1 MRHSLPYR
9 MLRKRPMKLS
19 TTVILM
25 VSAVLFSVL
34 LVVHLIYFSQIS
46 DMTRDG
52 LANKA
57 LAMAR
62 TLADSPEIRQGLQK
76 KPQESGIQAIAEAV
90 RKRNDLLFIVVT
102 DMQSLRYSHPE
113 AQRIGQPFKGDD
125 ILKALNGK
133 ENVAINRGFLAQA
146 LRVFTPIYDENH
158 KQIGV
163 VAIGLE
169 LSRVTQQI
177 NDSRWSIIWSVLFGM
192 LVGLIGTCI
201 LVKVLKKIL
210 FGLEPYEI
218 STLFEQ
224 RQAMLQSIKE
234 GVVAVD
240 DRGEVT
246 LINDAAQELLN
257 YRKSQ
262 DDEKLSTLSHSWSQ
276 VVDVSEVLRDGTP
289 RRDEE
294 ITIKDRLLL
303 INTVPVRSNGVI
315 IGAIST
321 FRDKTEVR
329 KLMQRLD
336 GLVNYADALRE
347 RSHEFMNKLHVIL
360 GLLHLKS
367 YKQLEDYILKT
378 ANNYQEEIG
387 SLLGKIKSPVIAGF
401 LISKINRATDLG
413 HTLILNSESQLP
425 DSGSED
431 QVATLITTLGN
442 LIENALEA
450 LGPEPGGEIS
460 VTLHY
465 RHGWLHCE
473 VNDDGPG
480 IAPDKRKRAR
490 RRFSTCQTTG
500 RKSRRQ
506 HRRGIGTRD
515 FHTIFCPDTLG
526 RGEVEQMINVLII
539 DDDAMVAE
547 LNRRYVAQIP
557 GFQCCGT
564 ASTLEKAKE
573 IIFNSDTPIDLI
585 LLDIYMQKENGLDLL
600 PVLHNARCKSDVIVI
615 SSAAD
620 AATIKDSL
628 HYGVVDYLIKP
639 FQASRFEEALTGWR
653 QKKMALE
660 KHQYY
665 DQAELDQLIHGSSSN
680 EQDPRRLP
688 KGLTP
693 QTLRTLCQWI
703 DAHQD
708 YEFSTDEL
716 ANEVNISRVS
726 CRKYLIWLVNCHIL
740 FTSIHYGVTGRPV
753 YRYRIQAEHY
763 SLLKQYCQ

>member
-57 LAMAR
+57 LAVAR

-125 ILKALNGK
+125 ILN
-133 ENVAINRGFLAQA
+133 
-146 LRVFTPIYDENH
+146 IYDENH
-158 KQIGV
+158 TQIGV

-480 IAPDKRKRAR
+480 IAPDKIDHIFDKGV
-490 RRFSTCQTTG
+490 STKG
-500 RKSRRQ
+500 SE
-506 HRRGIGTRD
+506 RGVGLALVKQQVENLGGSIAVESEPG
-515 FHTIFCPDTLG
+515 IFTQFF
-526 RGEVEQMINVLII
+526 V
-539 DDDAMVAE
+539 
-547 LNRRYVAQIP
+547 QIP
-557 GFQCCGT
+557 WDG
-564 ASTLEKAKE
+564 E
-573 IIFNSDTPIDLI
+573 
-585 LLDIYMQKENGLDLL
+585 
-600 PVLHNARCKSDVIVI
+600 R
-615 SSAAD
+615 
-620 AATIKDSL
+620 
-628 HYGVVDYLIKP
+628 
-639 FQASRFEEALTGWR
+639 
-653 QKKMALE
+653 
-660 KHQYY
+660 
-665 DQAELDQLIHGSSSN
+665 SN
-680 EQDPRRLP
+680 R
-688 KGLTP
+688 
-693 QTLRTLCQWI
+693 
-703 DAHQD
+703 
-708 YEFSTDEL
+708 
-716 ANEVNISRVS
+716 
-726 CRKYLIWLVNCHIL
+726 
-740 FTSIHYGVTGRPV
+740 
-753 YRYRIQAEHY
+753 
-763 SLLKQYCQ
+763 